1 MTISLTVPDL
11 AELKPRITVFGVG
24 GAGGNAVNNMIQS
37 KLEGVEFVVA
47 NTDAQA
53 LAQSA
58 AERRIQMG
66 TALTQGLGAGSQPQI
81 GSAAAE
87 EALPEILDHLAG
99 AHMCFIT
106 AGMGGGTGTGAA
118 PVIARAAKEQGI
130 LTVGVVTKPFQFEGQ
145 RRMMT
150 AERGIEALSKHVD
163 TLIVIPNQNLF
174 RIANEKTTFAAAFA
188 MADQVLYSGVASI
201 TELMTKEGLI
211 NLDFADVRAVM
222 SEMGKAMMGTGEAA
236 GEKRAL
242 EAAEAAIS
250 NPLLDDVSMRG
261 ARGLLI
267 SITGGHD
274 LTLYEV
280 DEAAT
285 RIREEVDPEANI
297 ILGATFDETLEG
309 VMRVSVVATGITD
322 PAMENAE
329 PRYEPEYAPAPTRSV
344 YGFTPA
350 AVQPTV
356 TQTAPRETIAPQPAA
371 LASVRESAFA
381 QPAAPVAQTRAPEPV
396 EPEPSYVAEAESYA
410 DTSEQDYDQHEGHY
424 GEQAEEQYQPAAAAA
439 AAAPAF
445 TPAQQPAPV
454 AQHVQ
459 PAPVSATPRL
469 PTIEDF
475 PPHAQRQ
482 YHQRNAAAEEASNPV
497 TTKRKSLF
505 QRLASVGLGRRD
517 EELDSTP
524 KSEPVMSSRHET
536 RNAPEPQGRSAAET
550 SPSGDL
556 DDDQLEIPA
565 FLRRQAN

>member
-1 MTISLTVPDL
+1 L
-11 AELKPRITVFGVG
+11 
-24 GAGGNAVNNMIQS
+24 
-37 KLEGVEFVVA
+37 
-47 NTDAQA
+47 
-53 LAQSA
+53 
-58 AERRIQMG
+58 
-66 TALTQGLGAGSQPQI
+66 
-81 GSAAAE
+81 
-87 EALPEILDHLAG
+87 
-99 AHMCFIT
+99 
-106 AGMGGGTGTGAA
+106 
-118 PVIARAAKEQGI
+118 
-130 LTVGVVTKPFQFEGQ
+130 
-145 RRMMT
+145 
-150 AERGIEALSKHVD
+150 
-163 TLIVIPNQNLF
+163 
-174 RIANEKTTFAAAFA
+174 
-188 MADQVLYSGVASI
+188 
-201 TELMTKEGLI
+201 
-211 NLDFADVRAVM
+211 
-222 SEMGKAMMGTGEAA
+222 
-236 GEKRAL
+236 
-242 EAAEAAIS
+242 
-250 NPLLDDVSMRG
+250 
-261 ARGLLI
+261 
-267 SITGGHD
+267 
-274 LTLYEV
+274 
-280 DEAAT
+280 
-285 RIREEVDPEANI
+285 
-297 ILGATFDETLEG
+297 
-309 VMRVSVVATGITD
+309 
-322 PAMENAE
+322 
-329 PRYEPEYAPAPTRSV
+329 
-344 YGFTPA
+344 TPA